1 MEQLNS
7 YVSTDA
13 KEEIVIS
20 GIAGRFPNSN
30 NLKEFGENLL
40 NKMDLGSSDHR
51 RWNNSKKFLF
61 LIEIIF
67 N

>member
-7 YVSTDA
+7 YISTDA

-40 NKMDLGSSDHR
+40 NKMDLGSSDHG
-51 RWNNSKKFLF
+51 RWNNSKKLLF
-61 LIEIIF
+61 LIQIIF

>member
-1 MEQLNS
+1 MERLINS
-7 YVSTDA
+7 YIDA
-13 KEEIVIS
+13 EEEIVIS

-30 NLKEFGENLL
+30 NLKELEENLL
-40 NKMDLGSSDHR
+40 NKMDLGSSDHE
-51 RWNNSKKFLF
+51 RWNNSKKLLF

>member
-1 MEQLNS
+1 MNQLNLYS
-7 YVSTDA
+7 SDDA

-30 NLKEFGENLL
+30 NLKEFQDNLC
-40 NKMDLGSSDHR
+40 NKKDLGSSGHG
-51 RWNNSKKFLF
+51 RWNNFLKNKI
-61 LIEIIF
+61 LK